1 MEGSKR
7 MKWISFFLVLISLF
21 GGRLV
26 FAAQSPM
33 GKWKTVDEK
42 SAKATSEVEI
52 YERSGFKDT

>member
-1 MEGSKR
+1 